1 MATSL
6 QWITSDQC
14 LNDNFYSSDDLIC
27 LHDIHC
33 NNTSAEGSLIP
44 SIFRA
49 LEPKSLCWLLPF
61 LITKLSGELALHLRW
76 MGPSWPWSYGSLIY
90 YYLCNQCLSPLMWIR
105 ISIRARCTTLCDRDC
120 QWLATGQWFPPPI
133 NLTAND
139 ITLLLK
145 VALNT
150 IKQTNIQDGQGF
162 WLVKNWKSLNIFFRT
177 LCMEWNKSGLVVFLQ
192 KCIWWTTPLSYM
204 TVSHSNTRTVKQ
216 MVH

>member
-49 LEPKSLCWLLPF
+49 LEPKRLCWLLPF
-61 LITKLSGELALHLRW
+61 LDLSILDGHITKLSGELALHLRW

-90 YYLCNQCLSPLMWIR
+90 DYLCNQCLSPLMWIR

-139 ITLLLK
+139 ITLLK

-150 IKQTNIQDGQGF
+150 IKHSR
-162 WLVKNWKSLNIFFRT
+162 WPR
-177 LCMEWNKSGLVVFLQ
+177 FL
-192 KCIWWTTPLSYM
+192 TG
-204 TVSHSNTRTVKQ
+204 
-216 MVH
+216 